1 MQTIIYLNF
10 AMFLIFTACFV
21 YQSIYVVVALL
32 AKPKR
37 YEAKVNHRYAVIISA
52 RNEEAVIGELIDSIN
67 KQKYPRELVDVF
79 VVADNCTDNTAEVA
93 ASRGAYVY
101 RRDDKTKIGK
111 GYALNYMF
119 NIIFSQYA
127 DKGYEGYFVFDAD
140 NILDENYIAA
150 MNATFDQG
158 YRILTSYRNSKN
170 YGDNWLSAASSLWF
184 LREARY
190 LNNSRMIMGTSCAIS
205 GTGFLIRDEVVRK
218 NGGWKHNLLTEDI
231 EFTIDNVISGE
242 TVGYCDDAVLY
253 DEQPTTM
260 HQSARQR
267 LRWAKGFYQVFANYG
282 LKLFK
287 SIGKNR
293 QFSSYDMLM
302 TIAPAMLL
310 TLALFV
316 VDAAAF
322 AYAFIVGDPL
332 VTKLFVVLFEAAL
345 GFYGLFLLMGALTVI
360 SEWKMIHCSAFK
372 KIFYLFSFPI
382 FMFTYVPIS
391 IYALF
396 AKVEWKPI
404 VHKPV
409 AKNASIPAVGGSTG
423 RDI

>member
-1 MQTIIYLNF
+1 MNTIIILNYV
-10 AMFLIFTACFV
+10 MFVLFTAFFV
-21 YQSIYVVVALL
+21 YQSVYVFVALL
-32 AKPKR
+32 AKPRR
-37 YEAKVNHRYAVIISA
+37 YKAKVNHRYAVIISA

-67 KQKYPRELVDVF
+67 NQKYPRELVDVF
-79 VVADNCTDNTAEVA
+79 VVADNCTDRTAEVA
-93 ASRGAYVY
+93 ALHGAYVY
-101 RRDDKTKIGK
+101 RRNDMNKIGK

-119 NIIFSQYA
+119 NIIFSEYE

-190 LNNSRMIMGTSCAIS
+190 LNNSRMILGTSCAIS
-205 GTGFLIRDEVVRK
+205 GTGFLIRDEVIR
-218 NGGWKHNLLTEDI
+218 NNDGWRHHLLTEDI
-231 EFTIDNVISGE
+231 EFTIDSVIQGE

-253 DEQPTTM
+253 DEQPTSLQ
-260 HQSARQR
+260 QSVRQR

-282 LKLFK
+282 KKLFK
-287 SIGKNR
+287 SIFRKGG
-293 QFSSYDMLM
+293 FSSYDMLM

-310 TLALFV
+310 TIALFV
-316 VDAAAF
+316 IDAAAF
-322 AYAFIVGDPL
+322 VYAFVVGDPL
-332 VTKLFVVLFEAAL
+332 VLKLFFVLLEAAL
-345 GFYGLFLLMGALTVI
+345 GFYGMFLLVGALTVI

-372 KIFYLFSFPI
+372 KIIYLFSFPI
-382 FMFTYVPIS
+382 FMVTYVPIS

-409 AKNASIPAVGGSTG
+409 AKNASIPAGENVRG
-423 RDI
+423 DI

>member
-1 MQTIIYLNF
+1 METIINLNF
-10 AMFLIFTACFV
+10 VMFLVFTACFV
-21 YQSIYVVVALL
+21 YQSIYVFVALI
-32 AKPKR
+32 AKPKTFK
-37 YEAKVNHRYAVIISA
+37 AKMNHRYAVIISA

-67 KQKYPRELVDVF
+67 NQKYPRELVDVF

-93 ASRGAYVY
+93 AAHGAYVY
-101 RRDDKTKIGK
+101 RRNDMAKIGK
-111 GYALNYMF
+111 GYALNFMF
-119 NIIFSQYA
+119 NIIFDKHA

-190 LNNSRMIMGTSCAIS
+190 LNNPRMILGTSCAIS
-205 GTGFLIRDEVVRK
+205 GTGFLIRDEVIRR
-218 NGGWKHNLLTEDI
+218 NDGWRHHLLTEDI
-231 EFTIDNVISGE
+231 EFTIDSVINGE
-242 TVGYCDDAVLY
+242 TVGYCDNAILY
-253 DEQPTTM
+253 DEQPTTLK
-260 HQSARQR
+260 QSVRQR

-282 LKLFK
+282 LKLFRA
-287 SIGKNR
+287 IGKNR
-293 QFSSYDMLM
+293 QFSAYDMLM

-310 TLALFV
+310 TLALFI
-316 VDAAAF
+316 VDAIAF
-322 AYAFIVGDPL
+322 VYAFVTGDPL
-332 VTKLFVVLFEAAL
+332 VTKLLVVLFEASC
-345 GFYGLFLLMGALTVI
+345 GFYGLFFLMGLLTVI

-372 KIFYLFSFPI
+372 KIFHLFTFPF

-396 AKVEWKPI
+396 VKVEWKPI
-404 VHKPV
+404 IHKPV
-409 AKNASIPAVGGSTG
+409 AKDASIPVVGNTG